1 MNLSMKWLKD
11 YVQTGD
17 MSPRAYCEG
26 MTMSGSKVEGYEI
39 EGQEIQNVVVGQVTA
54 MERHPDSD
62 HMWIC
67 QVNLG
72 DETVQIVTGA
82 QNVSTGDFVPVAKHK
97 SVLPG
102 GHKITKG
109 KLRGVE
115 SNGMLCSLGEL
126 GLTAHDFPYAIEDG
140 IFILGEDCDR
150 TLGLDIQTAIGLDDT
165 TVEFEITS
173 NRPDCFSILGLARE
187 TAATFDLPMKTH
199 IPQVKGKEGDVH
211 DYLQVEV
218 KNGELCPRYMARVV
232 KNVRI
237 APSPRWMRERLRACG
252 VRPINNIVD
261 ITNYV
266 MLEYGQPMH
275 AFDLKYVD
283 GAHII
288 VRNAAPGEQI
298 TTLDGVERKLSPE
311 MLVIADQKNPT
322 AIAGVM
328 GGEYSEIQPDT
339 VTIAFE
345 SACFKG
351 SSVRT
356 TAKKVGLRTEA
367 SGRYEKGLDP
377 ATCEAAV
384 NRACE
389 LVELLDAGEVVGGT
403 IDIDNASHQR
413 RRIPFTAEW
422 VNRFLGIN
430 LAEEEMARM
439 LQKLEIPV
447 ENGEAVAPTWRP
459 DLESKA
465 DIAEEIARMY
475 GYDKIPTT
483 ALRGTCEGVV
493 TPRQKFDR
501 KMEQTLLG
509 LGMSEIYTFTF
520 ISPKLYDKIKMP
532 ADSPLRQS
540 VTIQNPLGED
550 TSILRTTALPSM
562 LQVLATNY
570 NNRNPEAALYEV
582 AQEFLPTQA
591 DQLPE
596 EKPGV
601 ILGAYGG
608 GWDFYALKGRVEALL
623 EKLGVHEVEY
633 RPCTHNPAYHP
644 GRCAAIVV
652 GEETIGGIGEIHPE
666 VCENFEIGTK
676 VYAAQLDGN
685 ALFRLHSEEK
695 SYTPMPRFPASTRD
709 LAVICD
715 EALPVAEIEKAIRR
729 HVGKLL
735 EKVQLFDVYRGAQ
748 IPAGKK
754 SVAYALILR
763 AADRTL
769 TVEECDKAMAQALEG
784 LKEVGAEIR
793 STPSLVG

>member
-1 MNLSMKWLKD
+1 MNLSMKWLRD

-26 MTMSGSKVEGYEI
+26 MTMSGSKVEGYET

-261 ITNYV
+261 ITNFV

-509 LGMSEIYTFTF
+509 LGISEIYTFTF

>member
-1 MNLSMKWLKD
+1 MNLSMKWLND
-11 YVQTGD
+11 YVDTGD
-17 MSPRAYCEG
+17 MAPRTYCEG
-26 MTMSGSKVEGYEI
+26 MTMSGSKVEGYEV
-39 EGQEIQNVVVGQVTA
+39 EGSEIQNVVVGKVTA

-62 HMWIC
+62 HMWTC
-67 QVNLG
+67 QVDLG
-72 DETVQIVTGA
+72 SETVQIVTGA
-82 QNVSTGDFVPVAKHK
+82 QNVSVGDCVPVAKHK

-140 IFILGEDCDR
+140 IFILGEDCDL
-150 TLGLDIQTAIGLDDT
+150 TLGLDIQTAIGLNDT
-165 TVEFEITS
+165 KVEFEITS
-173 NRPDCFSILGLARE
+173 NRPDCFSVLGLARE
-187 TAATFDLPMKTH
+187 TAATFDLPRKTH
-199 IPQVKGKEGDVH
+199 VPEVKGCGGDIR
-211 DYLQVEV
+211 DYLQVDV

-261 ITNYV
+261 ITNFV

-275 AFDLKYVD
+275 AFDLKYVE

-288 VRNAAPGEQI
+288 VRNAAPGESI
-298 TTLDGVERKLSPE
+298 TTLDGVERQLSPE
-311 MLVIADQKNPT
+311 MLVIADEKNPT

-377 ATCEAAV
+377 ATCEIAV

-389 LVELLDAGEVVGGT
+389 LVELLDAGDVVGGI
-403 IDIDNASHQR
+403 IDIDNASHQC

-422 VNRFLGIN
+422 VNRFLGIDI
-430 LAEEEMARM
+430 AGEEMVRI

-447 ENGEAVAPTWRP
+447 ENGEAIAPTWRP

-475 GYDKIPTT
+475 GYNRIPTT
-483 ALRGTCEGVV
+483 ALRGTSEGIV
-493 TPRQKFDR
+493 TPRQKFNR
-501 KMEQTLLG
+501 RMEQTLLG

-520 ISPKLYDKIKMP
+520 ISPKLYDKIRLP
-532 ADSPLRQS
+532 EDSPLRQS

-550 TSILRTTALPSM
+550 TSIMRTTALPSM
-562 LQVLATNY
+562 LQALATNY
-570 NNRNPEAALYEV
+570 NNRNPEAALYEA
-582 AQEFLPTQA
+582 AQEFLPTKPGE
-591 DQLPE
+591 LPV
-596 EKPGV
+596 EKPDV
-601 ILGAYGG
+601 ILGAYGS
-608 GWDFYALKGRVEALL
+608 GWDFYALKGRVEVLL
-623 EKLGVHEVEY
+623 KTLGVAGVEY
-633 RPCTHNPAYHP
+633 QPCTHNPSYHP

-666 VCENFEIGTK
+666 VCESFGIGTRA
-676 VYAAQLDGN
+676 YAAQLDGD

-695 SYTPMPRFPASTRD
+695 SYTPLPRFPASTRD

-729 HVGKLL
+729 HVGKIL
-735 EKVQLFDVYRGAQ
+735 EQVQLFDVYRGAQ
-748 IPAGKK
+748 VPQGKK

-784 LKEVGAEIR
+784 LREIGAEIR
-793 STPSLVG
+793 K

>member
-1 MNLSMKWLKD
+1 MRWLQD
-11 YVQTGD
+11 YVDTGD
-17 MSPRAYCEG
+17 LSPRDYCAG
-26 MTMSGSKVEGYEI
+26 MTMSGSKVEGYEV
-39 EGQEIQNVVVGQVTA
+39 EGAEIQNVVVGKVTA

-62 HMWIC
+62 HMWVC
-67 QVNLG
+67 QVDLG
-72 DETVQIVTGA
+72 DEQVQIVTGA
-82 QNVSTGDFVPVAKHK
+82 QNVSEGDFVPVAKHK
-97 SVLPG
+97 SALPG

-126 GLTAHDFPYAIEDG
+126 GLTAHDFPYAIEEG

-165 TVEFEITS
+165 KVEFEITS
-173 NRPDCFSILGLARE
+173 NRPDCFSMLGLARE

-199 IPQVKGKEGDVH
+199 IPEVKGKDGDVH

-261 ITNYV
+261 ITNFV

-288 VRNAAPGEQI
+288 VRNAAPGERI

-311 MLVIADQKNPT
+311 MLVIADEKNPT

-339 VTIAFE
+339 ATIVFE

-377 ATCEAAV
+377 ATCEVAV

-389 LVELLDAGEVVGGT
+389 LVELLDAGDVVGGV
-403 IDIDNASHQR
+403 IDIDHAAHER
-413 RRIPFTAEW
+413 RRIAFTADW
-422 VNRFLGIN
+422 VNRFLGVDIP
-430 LAEEEMARM
+430 AEEMVRM
-439 LQKLEIPV
+439 LAKLEIPV

-465 DIAEEIARMY
+465 DIAEEIARMH

-483 ALRGTCEGVV
+483 ALRGTAEGVV

-501 KMEQTLLG
+501 KLGRTLQG
-509 LGMSEIYTFTF
+509 MGMSEIYTFTF
-520 ISPKLYDKIKMP
+520 LSPKLYDKIRLP
-532 ADSPLRQS
+532 QDSPLRNS

-570 NNRNPEAALYEV
+570 NDRNPEAALYEV
-582 AQEFLPTQA
+582 AQEFLPTA
-591 DQLPE
+591 PDQLPV

-601 ILGAYGG
+601 ILGMYGG
-608 GWDFYALKGRVEALL
+608 NSDFYTLKGRVEKLL
-623 EKLGVHEVEY
+623 EVLGVYGVEY
-633 RPCTHNPAYHP
+633 QPCAHDPSYHP
-644 GRCAAIVV
+644 GRCAAILV
-652 GEETIGGIGEIHPE
+652 GEEPVGVMGEIHPQ
-666 VCENFEIGTK
+666 VCENFEIGAK
-676 VYAAQLDGN
+676 VYVAQLDGD

-695 SYTPMPRFPASTRD
+695 SYHPLPRFPASTRD

-715 EALPVAEIEKAIRR
+715 ETLPVAEIEKAIRR
-729 HVGKLL
+729 HVGKIL

-748 IPAGKK
+748 VPQGKK

-793 STPSLVG
+793 K

>member
-1 MNLSMKWLKD
+1 MNLSMKWLRD

-422 VNRFLGIN
+422 VNRFLGID

-501 KMEQTLLG
+501 RMEQTLLG

-601 ILGAYGG
+601 ILGAYGE

-623 EKLGVHEVEY
+623 EKLRVHEVEY

>member
-1 MNLSMKWLKD
+1 MNLSMKWLRD

-199 IPQVKGKEGDVH
+199 IPQVKGQEGDVH

-501 KMEQTLLG
+501 RMEQTLLG

-532 ADSPLRQS
+532 ADSPLRRS

-601 ILGAYGG
+601 ILGAYGE

>member
-1 MNLSMKWLKD
+1 MNLSMKWLRD